1 MPDIQYRISPANPN
15 AHLFS
20 VTLEIAS
27 PDSKGQT
34 VSLPNWIPGS
44 YLIRDF
50 SKHIIGLHAKTASG
64 VPLKLTPIDKSTW
77 QLEPI
82 NEAVTLSYEVYAWD
96 LSVRGAHFDTTHAF
110 FNGTSAFLAVD
121 NQREK
126 PCHVELVRSEHAQ
139 TENWQVAT
147 TLPQQQTD
155 AFGYGHYVA
164 QNYLDL
170 IEYPVEMGNFHCLE
184 FTACGIPHRMALT
197 GRIEFD
203 RLDKERLINDL
214 TKICETEL
222 NLFGK
227 PYPVK
232 QYLFQVTVTEKDYG
246 GLEHMDSTAL
256 ICARTDLP
264 YLTDEKTTDGYTQF
278 LELCSHEYFHTWNV
292 KRIRP
297 DVYQAPLLDKPVFT
311 NQLWWFEGITSF
323 YDLQILNRA
332 GILDNDTY
340 LDRLAKEMTRVYRMP
355 GRFKQ
360 SVAESSLMTWTKFY
374 QQDENAPNAIVSYY
388 TKGSLL
394 ALGLD
399 LTIRAGTNN
408 QKSLD
413 DVLLTLWQR
422 YGITRKGIQ
431 EGEIEALC
439 SEVSG
444 IDLTDFFDRH
454 LFGTED
460 IPFESL
466 FAKFGI
472 DFTLRPA
479 TNVKDP
485 GGKTEQKNFPPQL
498 GANLINTE
506 HQTVRLTHAWNDQP
520 AKLAGLASGD
530 EIIALNGFKIS
541 NIQGLEDFLR
551 RHQVGD
557 HIQCHYF
564 RRDELYE
571 ACLKLT
577 SPVQDRV
584 LLEHAQNT
592 QKEVLEWLT
601 H

>member
-1 MPDIQYRISPANPN
+1 MPDIQYRISPANPH

-27 PDSKGQT
+27 PNPNGQT

-50 SKHIIGLHAKTASG
+50 SKHIIGLHAKTVSSA
-64 VPLKLTPIDKSTW
+64 PLSLTPIDKSTW

-82 NEAVTLSYEVYAWD
+82 NESVTLSYDVYAWD
-96 LSVRGAHFDTTHAF
+96 LSVRGAHFDITHAF

-121 NQREK
+121 GQRDK
-126 PCHVELVRSEHAQ
+126 PCHVELIRSEHAQ
-139 TENWQVAT
+139 AENWQVAT
-147 TLPQQQTD
+147 TLPKEQID
-155 AFGYGHYVA
+155 ESGYGHYVA
-164 QNYLDL
+164 RNYLDL

-197 GRIEFD
+197 GRIEID
-203 RLDKERLINDL
+203 RLDKTRLINDL
-214 TKICETEL
+214 TRICETEL

-227 PYPVK
+227 PYPIEE
-232 QYLFQVTVTEKDYG
+232 YLFQVTVTEKDYG
-246 GLEHMDSTAL
+246 GLEHMNSTAL
-256 ICARTDLP
+256 ICARSDLP
-264 YLTDEKTTDGYTQF
+264 YISDEKPTDGYIQF

-297 DVYQAPLLDKPVFT
+297 EVYQAPLLDKPVFT

-332 GILDNDTY
+332 NILDNDTY

-399 LTIRAGTNN
+399 LTIRAGTHN

-413 DVLLTLWQR
+413 DILLSLWQI
-422 YGITRKGIQ
+422 YGVTRQGIK

-439 SEVSG
+439 SEISG
-444 IDLTDFFDRH
+444 IDLSDFFDRH

-460 IPFESL
+460 IHFEAL
-466 FAKFGI
+466 FAQFGI

-479 TNVKDP
+479 VNVKDP
-485 GGKTEQKNFPPQL
+485 GGKSDHKTFPPQL
-498 GANLINTE
+498 GANLVNTE
-506 HQTVRLTHAWNDQP
+506 HQTVRLSHTWNEQP

-541 NIQGLEDFLR
+541 SIQGLEDFLR

-557 HIQCHYF
+557 RIQCHYF

-571 ACLKLT
+571 TYLKLT

-584 LLEHAQNT
+584 LLEPAQNT